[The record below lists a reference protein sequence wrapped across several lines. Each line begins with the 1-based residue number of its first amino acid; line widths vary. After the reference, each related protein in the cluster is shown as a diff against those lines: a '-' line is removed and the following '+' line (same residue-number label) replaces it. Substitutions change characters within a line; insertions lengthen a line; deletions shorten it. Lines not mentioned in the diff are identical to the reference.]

1 MHAAVA
7 DCVAVASQSHRLK
20 SLQISFVGEKEA
32 QGLSWEK
39 VDDKTLDMLKGQKAF
54 EDETVKRLTPMYNST
69 KNPLVRFLVHRIILD
84 TMKHSDTYQTL
95 IDLNT
100 RALVG
105 EIERKTIAE
114 ELTTHIKEENRML
127 KQAEKISES
136 IEDKKFKQIMEQIV
150 EDEKQHHKIL
160 QKLFEILK
168 KEAEDW
174 NRYLYDMFM
183 GAGIP

>member
-1 MHAAVA
+1 
-7 DCVAVASQSHRLK
+7 
-20 SLQISFVGEKEA
+20 
-32 QGLSWEK
+32 LSWKK
-39 VDDKTLDMLKGQKAF
+39 VNDKTLDMLKGQKAF
-54 EDETVKRLTPMYNST
+54 EDETAKRLTPMYNST
-69 KNPLVRFLVHRIILD
+69 KNPLVRFLIHRIILD

-105 EIERKTIAE
+105 ETERKTIAE
-114 ELTTHIKEENRML
+114 ELTTHIKEENKML

-136 IEDKKFKQIMEQIV
+136 IEDKNFKQIMEQIV
-150 EDEKQHHKIL
+150 EDERQHHKIL

-174 NRYLYDMFM
+174 NRYLYDMFT

>member
-1 MHAAVA
+1 M
-7 DCVAVASQSHRLK
+7 
-20 SLQISFVGEKEA
+20 
-32 QGLSWEK
+32 SWKK
-39 VDDKTLDMLKGQKAF
+39 VDEETLKILEKQKAF
-54 EDETVKRLTPMYNST
+54 EDETVKRLTPLYNST
-69 KNPLVRFLVHRIILD
+69 KTPLVRFLVHRIILD

-105 EIERKTIAE
+105 ETERKTMTE

-127 KQAEKISES
+127 KQAKKISES
-136 IEDKKFKQIMEQIV
+136 VEDRNFKQILEQIV
-150 EDEKQHHKIL
+150 EDERQHHKTL
-160 QKLFEILK
+160 QQLFEILK

-174 NRYLYDMFM
+174 NRYLYDMFT